1 MSFGVENT
9 LSDLQDSF
17 GNFKGALGIDQTTA
31 AGTGRRITKN
41 HVKRAQ
47 FAQLGED
54 RFRKD
59 VPLKEAIPPAGRLV
73 NFDRLQIYPDQLT
86 LRSQALHTV
95 LTPASRGGSE
105 VQDLLS
111 RFKQGKT
118 LLHLLELE
126 HRASRKVFLFGQFA
140 VIIRT
145 SFHRTTCRKLG
156 IEYTDQMDS
165 IPLLERLKDK
175 LEAIESE
182 LHRVIPGNIP
192 PGWAHHQSGHEMPS
206 IPTGLWQRI
215 SDPARDLL
223 DRGGKRWRPLFMLLC
238 AEMYGDWHLAL
249 PLAPMVEIAHNGSL
263 IVDDIEDGAVQRRGE
278 QAEHIKF
285 GMDLALNAG
294 NLMYFLP
301 ARVIDTASY
310 TDAQRLLL
318 HRFYVED
325 MVRLHFGQGLDILW
339 HGDHENIPTEE
350 QYREMCRLKTGG
362 LSRLAARAAVI
373 AVGGEE
379 DPARRLGRIVEE
391 FGACF
396 QIIDDVKNLGPGVPG
411 KDRGDD
417 IIEGKKSLPII
428 LYLNRHPEEK
438 PRIRRFFEIAGGP
451 DEKAAWDAVG
461 KLIDRIAPSGCL
473 EEAEQQAQGLL
484 VETKGNLEAL
494 VPPSAARD
502 QLSELVDLLI
512 LG

>member
-1 MSFGVENT
+1 
-9 LSDLQDSF
+9 
-17 GNFKGALGIDQTTA
+17 
-31 AGTGRRITKN
+31 
-41 HVKRAQ
+41 
-47 FAQLGED
+47 
-54 RFRKD
+54 
-59 VPLKEAIPPAGRLV
+59 
-73 NFDRLQIYPDQLT
+73 
-86 LRSQALHTV
+86 
-95 LTPASRGGSE
+95 
-105 VQDLLS
+105 
-111 RFKQGKT
+111 
-118 LLHLLELE
+118 
-126 HRASRKVFLFGQFA
+126 
-140 VIIRT
+140 
-145 SFHRTTCRKLG
+145 
-156 IEYTDQMDS
+156 MDS

-175 LEAIESE
+175 LEAIEVE
-182 LHRVIPGNIP
+182 LQRIIPERITE
-192 PGWAHHQSGHEMPS
+192 GWAQHQSGHELNS
-206 IPTGLWQRI
+206 ISTELWQRI

-223 DRGGKRWRPLFMLLC
+223 NRGGKRWRPLFMLLC

-249 PLAPMVEIAHNGSL
+249 PLTPMVEIAHNGSL

-301 ARVIDTASY
+301 ARVIDTASF

-325 MVRLHFGQGLDILW
+325 LVRLHFGQGLDILW
-339 HGDHENIPTEE
+339 HRDHENIPNVE

-373 AVGGEE
+373 AVGGDEQTAE
-379 DPARRLGRIVEE
+379 QLGRIAEE

-438 PRIRRFFEIAGGP
+438 SRIRSFFETAGGE
-451 DEKAAWDAVG
+451 DEEAAWGAV
-461 KLIDRIAPSGCL
+461 KELLDLIAPSGCL
-473 EEAEQQAQGLL
+473 EEAQGQAQELLRETEADLESIAPSCASRDQIIEL
-484 VETKGNLEAL
+484 VE
-494 VPPSAARD
+494 
-502 QLSELVDLLI
+502 LLI
-512 LG
+512 TG